1 MGETYS
7 VLQTA
12 ATWMGMFTDVQHL
25 ITCGIDPGGGYH
37 PMFENKY
44 LGERAKQD
52 CVWNDD
58 NAKVTHDKFHAIAR
72 KYNYSIHRMNDDG
85 ATEQLV

>member
-1 MGETYS
+1 MLE
-7 VLQTA
+7 
-12 ATWMGMFTDVQHL
+12 L
-25 ITCGIDPGGGYH
+25 ILSKRLASDDWIFPNDL
-37 PMFENKY
+37 FENKY

-85 ATEQLV
+85 ATEQLVWKF